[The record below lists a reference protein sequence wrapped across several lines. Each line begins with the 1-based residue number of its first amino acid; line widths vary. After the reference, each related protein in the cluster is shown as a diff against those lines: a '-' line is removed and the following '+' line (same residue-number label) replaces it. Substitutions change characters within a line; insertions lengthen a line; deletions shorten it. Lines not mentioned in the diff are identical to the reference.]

1 MKRTLKRCFIGIML
15 AVLLGTSCLLA
26 ACGDNE
32 TPPGTETTFTIEG
45 VVSSD
50 FGPLSGVAV
59 TLGEERKTTGTAG
72 SYSFEVAEGEYTL
85 TFAKD
90 GYVTQTK
97 TVNTDNA
104 VSGKVTLNVSMAAAQ
119 KEYVVISGK
128 VTDAKSG
135 AALEGAVISGSAL
148 ESSVTTDTDGAYT
161 LPQLE
166 KGSYSFTVSMNG
178 YTSQTVSV
186 SESDITGTAYTLNI
200 QLTAIPAEELVTVSG
215 TVTADYPEG
224 ALAGVTVKIGTT
236 EVKTDANGAYSVQTS
251 RDACTVE
258 FSKAGY
264 AAVSESVSAEDVAD
278 GAHTLNAE
286 MTRNTVLAGKT
297 NAELVEEYSSMNNI
311 AVSGQLKDLIHAG
324 TYWKEG
330 GADGSAAGIL
340 SEGYRLESKQ
350 DNAND
355 EFRRYIY
362 GKMTVSAENKIF
374 DFWGRT
380 FGTTTEFAVSVID
393 PVTLDRTLVKATGAE
408 VVWASLLSETLVRFT
423 YDLSAFEGQN
433 VILALGVR
441 KAALTVE
448 RVSFGPGTYV
458 FGRTTKAEFD
468 GAKTLDLTTKTSYEG
483 GEIRTAWNV
492 LGNIEGK
499 NTDSDYATK
508 NARFYA
514 CYVGQNTAAD
524 ADLFMYV
531 YAKVNITGANARMSI
546 RWYNDR
552 APFLRVTAFDA
563 TTGAVVQT
571 VNAEK
576 GSGDTET
583 STVDL
588 ADCIGKTVV
597 LAIGMTSGERLELQK
612 ISFARYS
619 YTLKGTVTLP
629 QDGEYELSKV
639 SFKLND
645 NTLTNGE
652 GGFAFDTATG
662 AYTLNLKV
670 DDTGTLTVSYD
681 NSDITIDTQKLLNAT
696 YTLSGTATQDEVT
709 QDFTLQ
715 QDSNVPQAI
724 SITLNAGT
732 VALAKTDVEIKLG
745 TNEFTYENGKWS
757 LNELTMA
764 EAVAL
769 GNVTITL
776 KGKYANIY
784 ADPSFT
790 LTTSDY
796 SGGSANKEITLKEKD
811 ILPGLTFSQLQA
823 TEIKEVPAISSSGKT
838 AIGNLWNAG
847 GAADSGCDVIGE
859 GYRMTSG
866 SDNANDEYRRYIY
879 GKLDVT
885 ENNDTLT
892 LYGRTFGTET
902 EFAVKVIDF
911 TTFEGT
917 FIQAT
922 GSNTIWQ
929 KYNGSDYGKYMYDL
943 SDFDGKTVIVA
954 IGVRKA
960 ALTLESIL
968 LSADGTF
975 AFGRTSAAALQGLQA
990 VNIATGTKF
999 SAGSDPKIQETFVTV
1014 GAAKVDNNRWMLVDA
1029 RGGNTDDAQ
1038 PHSYVYCKTNITS
1051 ANARMSIRWSS
1062 YNNGDRA
1069 LTKVLAVNAQDNS
1082 VIHLYS
1088 GNNSVN
1094 GEWCEARFDLT
1105 ECVGK
1110 EVILA
1115 IGMSYGNRMGID
1127 YIRFDRMSYTLTG
1140 TVSLPEGD
1148 YSLDKV
1154 SFTLD
1159 GSPLTS
1165 GENGFTFDTQT
1176 GEYSL
1181 KLDASVTEG
1190 TLKVSYDNAGIA
1202 DPTQQLVEAAFSLS
1216 DIDDYGNAAWSPTLS
1231 KNSNVAQ
1238 TIYVTISIDSTEA
1251 LLTDDQAEEVT
1262 VKLGNDHTFSYAG
1275 EGVWK
1280 LEGLTMAEAM
1290 AAGDLT
1296 VTFAEEGTLANIYE
1310 AVNEGTLSGSD
1321 YANGQADI
1329 SVSLVERDILPGLT
1343 LSEMK
1348 SATVLSY
1355 DYYQGLWAHNVFR
1368 NFAKSE
1374 GIRSEEQEEG
1384 DTIQTET
1391 TRATSET
1398 EFNGYIYARKT
1409 ITDENKTMIIS
1420 MRTHNTSIATRFGV
1434 MVVDLTTGA
1443 RKLVGGML
1451 SSTANSYTDQ
1461 VFDLSAYVGKEVL
1474 VSTGIFYTQACDG
1487 ALPDGQQLQ
1496 YVIESIRFVSAAADW
1511 KTDSA
1516 ENWDATV
1523 DTIAGNLLAN
1533 ESVAAKS
1540 MTYFQGANNDSG
1552 NKNYIFKTW
1561 GAVSK
1566 GQDYAGIEPVGE
1578 GAMIKTRNGSSDTSD
1593 NRAFLYAK
1601 FTITEETSYLWLNAR
1616 RFSGSNHVG
1625 SALTVYTADGGRVVA
1640 PDSTNFV
1647 MPSGGAYEVESDN
1660 WIKWHDGDSGYA
1672 YLKWDLSSYIG
1683 QTVVL
1688 VIGVRNTYNSE
1699 EGKMAIQEIHLGS
1712 AADGQSAG
1720 KVTA

>member
-1 MKRTLKRCFIGIML
+1 MKRTLKRYFIGIML

-32 TPPGTETTFTIEG
+32 TPPGTETAFTIEG

-50 FGPLSGVAV
+50 LGPLSGVAV
-59 TLGEERKTTGTAG
+59 TLGEESKTTGTAG

-97 TVNTDNA
+97 TVNTDDA

-128 VTDAKSG
+128 VTDAESG

-148 ESSVTTDTDGAYT
+148 DSSVTTDSDGTYT

-186 SESDITGTAYTLNI
+186 SESDITGDTHTLNI

-215 TVTADYPEG
+215 TVTADYPSG
-224 ALAGVTVKIGTT
+224 TLSGVTVSAGAGYASATT
-236 EVKTDANGAYSVQTS
+236 DENGAYSLSLTS
-251 RDACTVE
+251 GDYTLT
-258 FSKAGY
+258 FSKEGY
-264 AAVSESVSAEDVAD
+264 DEKTQSVAASDFTD
-278 GAHTLNAE
+278 GAYTLDVSLVLSQ
-286 MTRNTVLAGKT
+286 VLAGKT
-297 NAELVEEYSSMNNI
+297 NADLLAEVSALTQLPVLASSGSTAI
-311 AVSGQLKDLIHAG
+311 EDIWE
-324 TYWKEG
+324 TG
-330 GADGSAAGIL
+330 GAKYEGKRL
-340 SEGYRLESKQ
+340 TEGYRIDSMSGNESE
-350 DNAND
+350 DN
-355 EFRRYIY
+355 FTCYLY
-362 GKMTVSAENKIF
+362 GKTTVTAATDTLLF
-374 DFWGRT
+374 FGRT
-380 FGTTTEFAVSVID
+380 FGAETEVAVKVID
-393 PVTLDRTLVKATGAE
+393 A
-408 VVWASLLSETLVRFT
+408 ETLANTFLEEVNSQSVWTACNTDDYQKFE
-423 YDLSAFEGQN
+423 YDLSTYNGET
-433 VILALGVR
+433 VIIAIGVR

-448 RVSFGPGTYV
+448 SIFFTAGTFDATDTFV
-458 FGRTTKAEFD
+458 FGRTTD
-468 GAKTLDLTTKTSYEG
+468 GALD
-483 GEIRTAWNV
+483 
-492 LGNIEGK
+492 
-499 NTDSDYATK
+499 
-508 NARFYA
+508 
-514 CYVGQNTAAD
+514 
-524 ADLFMYV
+524 DLK
-531 YAKVNITGANARMSI
+531 KVPI
-546 RWYNDR
+546 
-552 APFLRVTAFDA
+552 
-563 TTGAVVQT
+563 
-571 VNAEK
+571 
-576 GSGDTET
+576 
-583 STVDL
+583 
-588 ADCIGKTVV
+588 
-597 LAIGMTSGERLELQK
+597 TSG
-612 ISFARYS
+612 
-619 YTLKGTVTLP
+619 T
-629 QDGEYELSKV
+629 EYK
-639 SFKLND
+639 
-645 NTLTNGE
+645 
-652 GGFAFDTATG
+652 ATG
-662 AYTLNLKV
+662 DSL
-670 DDTGTLTVSYD
+670 
-681 NSDITIDTQKLLNAT
+681 I
-696 YTLSGTATQDEVT
+696 QD
-709 QDFTLQ
+709 
-715 QDSNVPQAI
+715 
-724 SITLNAGT
+724 
-732 VALAKTDVEIKLG
+732 
-745 TNEFTYENGKWS
+745 
-757 LNELTMA
+757 
-764 EAVAL
+764 
-769 GNVTITL
+769 
-776 KGKYANIY
+776 
-784 ADPSFT
+784 
-790 LTTSDY
+790 
-796 SGGSANKEITLKEKD
+796 
-811 ILPGLTFSQLQA
+811 
-823 TEIKEVPAISSSGKT
+823 
-838 AIGNLWNAG
+838 
-847 GAADSGCDVIGE
+847 
-859 GYRMTSG
+859 
-866 SDNANDEYRRYIY
+866 
-879 GKLDVT
+879 
-885 ENNDTLT
+885 
-892 LYGRTFGTET
+892 
-902 EFAVKVIDF
+902 
-911 TTFEGT
+911 
-917 FIQAT
+917 
-922 GSNTIWQ
+922 
-929 KYNGSDYGKYMYDL
+929 
-943 SDFDGKTVIVA
+943 
-954 IGVRKA
+954 
-960 ALTLESIL
+960 
-968 LSADGTF
+968 
-975 AFGRTSAAALQGLQA
+975 
-990 VNIATGTKF
+990 
-999 SAGSDPKIQETFVTV
+999 TFVTV
-1014 GAAKVDNNRWMLVDA
+1014 GAATVDNNRWMLADA
-1029 RGGNTDDAQ
+1029 RGGEGDDAQ
-1038 PHSYVYCKTNITS
+1038 PYSYVYLKTDITE
-1051 ANARMSIRWSS
+1051 ANARMTVRWSN
-1062 YNNGDRA
+1062 YNNAGSDNKGLA
-1069 LTKVLAVNAQDNS
+1069 TTKVLAVDATTNE
-1082 VIHLYS
+1082 VIKLYS
-1088 GNNSVN
+1088 GNTVTD
-1094 GEWCEARFDLT
+1094 GEWITATFDLE

-1110 EVILA
+1110 EIILA
-1115 IGMSYGNRMGID
+1115 VGMSYGNRMGID

-1148 YSLDKV
+1148 YSLANV

-1159 GSPLTS
+1159 GDLLTS
-1165 GENGFTFDTQT
+1165 GENGFTFDAQT
-1176 GEYSL
+1176 GTYSL
-1181 KLDASVTEG
+1181 TLDASVTTG
-1190 TLKVSYDNAGIA
+1190 TLEVSYDNTGIA
-1202 DPTQQLVEAAFSLS
+1202 DPTKQLVESTFSLNS
-1216 DIDDYGNAAWSPTLS
+1216 IKDYGNAAWSPTLS
-1231 KNSNVAQ
+1231 QNSNAAQ
-1238 TIYVTISIDSTEA
+1238 TINVTITIDSTEA

-1374 GIRSEEQEEG
+1374 GIRSQEQNEG

-1409 ITDENKTMIIS
+1409 ITNGNKTMIVS

-1443 RKLVGGML
+1443 RELVGGML

-1474 VSTGIFYTQACDG
+1474 VSTGIFYTQACDN
-1487 ALPDGQQLQ
+1487 ALPDGEQLQ

-1516 ENWDATV
+1516 ENWNATV

-1533 ESVAAKS
+1533 ESVAANS

-1625 SALTVYTADGGRVVA
+1625 SALTVYTADGGTVVA

-1647 MPSGGAYEVESDN
+1647 MPSGGEYEVESDN

-1688 VIGVRNTYNSE
+1688 VIGVRNTYNSD

>member
-1 MKRTLKRCFIGIML
+1 MKKNVMRGFLGLML
-15 AVLLGTSCLLA
+15 AVLLGASCLLA
-26 ACGDNE
+26 ACVDNE
-32 TPPGTETTFTIEG
+32 TPSGTETTFTIEG

-50 FGPLSGVAV
+50 LGPLSGVAV
-59 TLGEERKTTGTAG
+59 TLGEESKTTGTAG

-97 TVNTDNA
+97 TVNTTAA
-104 VSGKVTLNVSMAAAQ
+104 VNGKVTLNVSMAAVQ

-128 VTDAKSG
+128 VTDAESG
-135 AALEGAVISGSAL
+135 NALEGAVISGSAL
-148 ESSVTTDTDGAYT
+148 DSSVTTDSDGAYT

-178 YTSQTVSV
+178 YTSRTVSV

-200 QLTAIPAEELVTVSG
+200 QLTAVPAEELVTISG

-297 NAELVEEYSSMNNI
+297 NAELVEEYSSMSDI

-380 FGTTTEFAVSVID
+380 FGDATEFAVSVID

-408 VVWASLLSETLVRFT
+408 VVWASLLSDTLVRFT
-423 YDLSAFEGQN
+423 YDLSAFEGRD

-514 CYVGQNTAAD
+514 CYVGQNTAAG

-576 GSGDTET
+576 GSGETET

-681 NSDITIDTQKLLNAT
+681 NT
-696 YTLSGTATQDEVT
+696 
-709 QDFTLQ
+709 
-715 QDSNVPQAI
+715 
-724 SITLNAGT
+724 
-732 VALAKTDVEIKLG
+732 
-745 TNEFTYENGKWS
+745 
-757 LNELTMA
+757 
-764 EAVAL
+764 
-769 GNVTITL
+769 
-776 KGKYANIY
+776 
-784 ADPSFT
+784 
-790 LTTSDY
+790 
-796 SGGSANKEITLKEKD
+796 
-811 ILPGLTFSQLQA
+811 
-823 TEIKEVPAISSSGKT
+823 
-838 AIGNLWNAG
+838 
-847 GAADSGCDVIGE
+847 
-859 GYRMTSG
+859 
-866 SDNANDEYRRYIY
+866 
-879 GKLDVT
+879 
-885 ENNDTLT
+885 
-892 LYGRTFGTET
+892 
-902 EFAVKVIDF
+902 
-911 TTFEGT
+911 
-917 FIQAT
+917 
-922 GSNTIWQ
+922 
-929 KYNGSDYGKYMYDL
+929 
-943 SDFDGKTVIVA
+943 
-954 IGVRKA
+954 
-960 ALTLESIL
+960 
-968 LSADGTF
+968 
-975 AFGRTSAAALQGLQA
+975 
-990 VNIATGTKF
+990 
-999 SAGSDPKIQETFVTV
+999 
-1014 GAAKVDNNRWMLVDA
+1014 
-1029 RGGNTDDAQ
+1029 
-1038 PHSYVYCKTNITS
+1038 
-1051 ANARMSIRWSS
+1051 
-1062 YNNGDRA
+1062 
-1069 LTKVLAVNAQDNS
+1069 
-1082 VIHLYS
+1082 
-1088 GNNSVN
+1088 
-1094 GEWCEARFDLT
+1094 
-1105 ECVGK
+1105 
-1110 EVILA
+1110 
-1115 IGMSYGNRMGID
+1115 
-1127 YIRFDRMSYTLTG
+1127 
-1140 TVSLPEGD
+1140 
-1148 YSLDKV
+1148 
-1154 SFTLD
+1154 
-1159 GSPLTS
+1159 
-1165 GENGFTFDTQT
+1165 
-1176 GEYSL
+1176 
-1181 KLDASVTEG
+1181 
-1190 TLKVSYDNAGIA
+1190 GIA
-1202 DPTQQLVEAAFSLS
+1202 DPTKQLVEATYDLS
-1216 DIDDYGNAAWSPTLS
+1216 DISDYDNAKWSPVLA
-1231 KNSNVAQ
+1231 KNSNAPQ
-1238 TIYVTISIDSTEA
+1238 TIYVAIA
-1251 LLTDDQAEEVT
+1251 LDGGETALPAEQAENVI
-1262 VKLGNDHTFSYAG
+1262 VKLGEKAFSYDDASQS
-1275 EGVWK
+1275 WK
-1280 LEGLTMAEAM
+1280 LEGLTMAQAQEAG
-1290 AAGDLT
+1290 AIS
-1296 VTFAEEGTLANIYE
+1296 VTYVAESMLANVYNPASRVI
-1310 AVNEGTLSGSD
+1310 SGFD
-1321 YANGQADI
+1321 YADGQAKI

-1368 NFAKSE
+1368 NFQKSE
-1374 GIRSEEQEEG
+1374 GIRSQEQNEG
-1384 DTIQTET
+1384 DTIQSET
-1391 TRATSET
+1391 GRAPNDT
-1398 EFNGYIYARKT
+1398 EFNGFIYARKT
-1409 ITDENKTMIIS
+1409 ITEQNKFMLVN
-1420 MRTHNTSIATRFGV
+1420 MRVHGNTGETQLPTRFGV
-1434 MVVDLTTGA
+1434 MIVDLATGG
-1443 RKLVGGML
+1443 RKLIGGMR
-1451 SSTANSYTDQ
+1451 SSTDQ
-1461 VFDLSAYVGKEVL
+1461 AYNMQEFDLTQYVGKEVL
-1474 VSTGIFYTQACDG
+1474 VTTGIFYTKDCAEK
-1487 ALPDGQQLQ
+1487 LPETKQLQ
-1496 YVIESIRFVSAAADW
+1496 YVIESIRFISAADAW

-1516 ENWDATV
+1516 DNWNATV

-1533 ESVAAKS
+1533 ESVAANS

-1552 NKNYIFKTW
+1552 NENYIFKTW

-1566 GQDYAGIEPVGE
+1566 GPDYAGIEPVSE
-1578 GAMIKTRNGSSDTSD
+1578 GAMIKTRNGNTDTSD
-1593 NRAFLYAK
+1593 NRVFLYAK
-1601 FTITEETSYLWLNAR
+1601 FTVTKDTSYLWLNAR
-1616 RFSGSNHVG
+1616 SFNSLNTS
-1625 SALTVYTADGGRVVA
+1625 SALTVYSEGESGVVTGAVAA
-1640 PDSTNFV
+1640 PDIDNFAY
-1647 MPSGGAYEVESDN
+1647 PAEGGAAEVQEGN
-1660 WIKWHDGDSGYA
+1660 WVNWNDADKGYV
-1672 YLKWDLSSYIG
+1672 YLKWNLEAYVG

-1688 VIGVRNTYNSE
+1688 VIGVRNLEHSGE
-1699 EGKMAIQEIHLGS
+1699 HESKMAIQEIHLGTKEEGE
-1712 AADGQSAG
+1712 AAG
-1720 KVTA
+1720 KNV

>member
-50 FGPLSGVAV
+50 LGPLSGVAV
-59 TLGEERKTTGTAG
+59 TLGEESKTTGTAG

-128 VTDAKSG
+128 VTDAESG

-148 ESSVTTDTDGAYT
+148 DDSVTTGPDGAYV

-166 KGSYSFTVSMNG
+166 KKGSYTFTFAAIGYVSAEKTIN
-178 YTSQTVSV
+178 TA
-186 SESDITGTAYTLNI
+186 DIEGSAHTLDVTLEKI
-200 QLTAIPAEELVTVSG
+200 PEQQLATVSG

-362 GKMTVSAENKIF
+362 GKMTVSAKNKIF

-380 FGTTTEFAVSVID
+380 FGTATEFAVSVID

-696 YTLSGTATQDEVT
+696 YTLSGTATQDEIT
-709 QDFTLQ
+709 QNFRLQ
-715 QDSNVPQAI
+715 QNSAAPQPI
-724 SITLNAGT
+724 SITLNADT
-732 VALAKTDVEIKLG
+732 ALTGDDAEIKLG
-745 TNEFTYENGKWS
+745 THEFTYANGKWTLDTLS
-757 LNELTMA
+757 MA
-764 EAVAL
+764 DAVAL
-769 GNVTITL
+769 GNVTVTL
-776 KGKYANIY
+776 KSKYANIY

-790 LTTSDY
+790 LNTGDY
-796 SGGSANKEITLKEKD
+796 SGGSADKEITLEEKD
-811 ILPGLTFSQLQA
+811 ILPGLTFSQMQ
-823 TEIKEVPAISSSGKT
+823 
-838 AIGNLWNAG
+838 NA
-847 GAADSGCDVIGE
+847 
-859 GYRMTSG
+859 
-866 SDNANDEYRRYIY
+866 
-879 GKLDVT
+879 K
-885 ENNDTLT
+885 
-892 LYGRTFGTET
+892 
-902 EFAVKVIDF
+902 
-911 TTFEGT
+911 
-917 FIQAT
+917 
-922 GSNTIWQ
+922 
-929 KYNGSDYGKYMYDL
+929 
-943 SDFDGKTVIVA
+943 
-954 IGVRKA
+954 
-960 ALTLESIL
+960 
-968 LSADGTF
+968 
-975 AFGRTSAAALQGLQA
+975 
-990 VNIATGTKF
+990 
-999 SAGSDPKIQETFVTV
+999 
-1014 GAAKVDNNRWMLVDA
+1014 
-1029 RGGNTDDAQ
+1029 
-1038 PHSYVYCKTNITS
+1038 
-1051 ANARMSIRWSS
+1051 
-1062 YNNGDRA
+1062 
-1069 LTKVLAVNAQDNS
+1069 
-1082 VIHLYS
+1082 
-1088 GNNSVN
+1088 
-1094 GEWCEARFDLT
+1094 
-1105 ECVGK
+1105 
-1110 EVILA
+1110 
-1115 IGMSYGNRMGID
+1115 
-1127 YIRFDRMSYTLTG
+1127 
-1140 TVSLPEGD
+1140 
-1148 YSLDKV
+1148 
-1154 SFTLD
+1154 TLD
-1159 GSPLTS
+1159 
-1165 GENGFTFDTQT
+1165 
-1176 GEYSL
+1176 
-1181 KLDASVTEG
+1181 
-1190 TLKVSYDNAGIA
+1190 
-1202 DPTQQLVEAAFSLS
+1202 
-1216 DIDDYGNAAWSPTLS
+1216 
-1231 KNSNVAQ
+1231 
-1238 TIYVTISIDSTEA
+1238 
-1251 LLTDDQAEEVT
+1251 
-1262 VKLGNDHTFSYAG
+1262 
-1275 EGVWK
+1275 
-1280 LEGLTMAEAM
+1280 
-1290 AAGDLT
+1290 
-1296 VTFAEEGTLANIYE
+1296 
-1310 AVNEGTLSGSD
+1310 
-1321 YANGQADI
+1321 
-1329 SVSLVERDILPGLT
+1329 
-1343 LSEMK
+1343 
-1348 SATVLSY
+1348 Y
-1355 DYYQGLWAHNVFR
+1355 DYYQGYRAHNILR
-1368 NFAKSE
+1368 SFAKSNPL
-1374 GIRSEEQEEG
+1374 RSEEQNEG
-1384 DTIQTET
+1384 DTIRVIENSEK
-1391 TRATSET
+1391 SET
-1398 EFNGYIYARKT
+1398 EFNGYIYGVRT
-1409 ITDENKTMIIS
+1409 ISEATKIMTVN
-1420 MRTHNTSIATRFGV
+1420 MRTHDTSNDTIFGV
-1434 MVVDLTTGA
+1434 MVVDLESGA
-1443 RKLVGGML
+1443 RALIGGL
-1451 SSTANSYTDQ
+1451 RTSRQNSYNDVT
-1461 VFDLSAYVGKEVL
+1461 FDLTEYVGKRVL
-1474 VSTGIFYTQACDG
+1474 IATGIFYTENSTRWDV
-1487 ALPDGQQLQ
+1487 Q
-1496 YVIESIRFVSAAADW
+1496 YVIHHIRFRELGSDW
-1511 KTDSA
+1511 GS
-1516 ENWDATV
+1516 TV
-1523 DTIAGNLLAN
+1523 DTLAGNLLNSADVAGQSINDFVGSAN
-1533 ESVAAKS
+1533 DKDKS
-1540 MTYFQGANNDSG
+1540 
-1552 NKNYIFKTW
+1552 NYIFSTW
-1561 GAVSK
+1561 GTASK
-1566 GQDYAGIEPVGE
+1566 NFASADYEMNVGE
-1578 GAMIKTRNGSSDTSD
+1578 GALIKTRNDEQ
-1593 NRAFLYAK
+1593 NVENCVFLYSK
-1601 FTITEETSYLWLNAR
+1601 FSISAQNSYLRFNAR
-1616 RFSGSNHVG
+1616 GFGGNIPELAV
-1625 SALTVYTADGGRVVA
+1625 TVYSLGAGGEVVEQIIT
-1640 PDSTNFV
+1640 PDISAFDLNGNQVTNMGGGWINGTWST
-1647 MPSGGAYEVESDN
+1647 DN
-1660 WIKWHDGDSGYA
+1660 YTQF
-1672 YLKWDLSSYIG
+1672 KWDLSDFEGENVVIMIG
-1683 QTVVL
+1683 L
-1688 VIGVRNTYNSE
+1688 RNTLGGEN
-1699 EGKMAIQEIHLGS
+1699 KIAIQEIHLGS
-1712 AADGQSAG
+1712 AADGQNAG
-1720 KVTA
+1720 KAAA

>member
-50 FGPLSGVAV
+50 LGPLSGVAV
-59 TLGEERKTTGTAG
+59 TLGEESKTTGTAG

-128 VTDAKSG
+128 VTDAESG
-135 AALEGAVISGSAL
+135 AALKGAVISGSAL
-148 ESSVTTDTDGAYT
+148 DDSVTTGPDGAYV

-166 KGSYSFTVSMNG
+166 KKGSYTFTFAAIGYVSAEKTIN
-178 YTSQTVSV
+178 TA
-186 SESDITGTAYTLNI
+186 DIEGSAHTLDVTLEKI
-200 QLTAIPAEELVTVSG
+200 PEQQLATVSG

-362 GKMTVSAENKIF
+362 GKMTVSAKNKIF

-380 FGTTTEFAVSVID
+380 FGTATEFAVSVID

-696 YTLSGTATQDEVT
+696 YTLSGTATQDEIT
-709 QDFTLQ
+709 QNFRLQ
-715 QDSNVPQAI
+715 QNSAAPQPI
-724 SITLNAGT
+724 SITLNADT
-732 VALAKTDVEIKLG
+732 ALTGDDAEIKLG

-796 SGGSANKEITLKEKD
+796 SGGSADKEITLEEKD
-811 ILPGLTFSQLQA
+811 ILPGLTFSQMQ
-823 TEIKEVPAISSSGKT
+823 
-838 AIGNLWNAG
+838 NA
-847 GAADSGCDVIGE
+847 
-859 GYRMTSG
+859 
-866 SDNANDEYRRYIY
+866 
-879 GKLDVT
+879 K
-885 ENNDTLT
+885 
-892 LYGRTFGTET
+892 
-902 EFAVKVIDF
+902 
-911 TTFEGT
+911 
-917 FIQAT
+917 
-922 GSNTIWQ
+922 
-929 KYNGSDYGKYMYDL
+929 
-943 SDFDGKTVIVA
+943 
-954 IGVRKA
+954 
-960 ALTLESIL
+960 
-968 LSADGTF
+968 
-975 AFGRTSAAALQGLQA
+975 
-990 VNIATGTKF
+990 
-999 SAGSDPKIQETFVTV
+999 
-1014 GAAKVDNNRWMLVDA
+1014 
-1029 RGGNTDDAQ
+1029 
-1038 PHSYVYCKTNITS
+1038 
-1051 ANARMSIRWSS
+1051 
-1062 YNNGDRA
+1062 
-1069 LTKVLAVNAQDNS
+1069 
-1082 VIHLYS
+1082 
-1088 GNNSVN
+1088 
-1094 GEWCEARFDLT
+1094 
-1105 ECVGK
+1105 
-1110 EVILA
+1110 
-1115 IGMSYGNRMGID
+1115 
-1127 YIRFDRMSYTLTG
+1127 
-1140 TVSLPEGD
+1140 
-1148 YSLDKV
+1148 
-1154 SFTLD
+1154 TLD
-1159 GSPLTS
+1159 
-1165 GENGFTFDTQT
+1165 
-1176 GEYSL
+1176 
-1181 KLDASVTEG
+1181 
-1190 TLKVSYDNAGIA
+1190 
-1202 DPTQQLVEAAFSLS
+1202 
-1216 DIDDYGNAAWSPTLS
+1216 
-1231 KNSNVAQ
+1231 
-1238 TIYVTISIDSTEA
+1238 
-1251 LLTDDQAEEVT
+1251 
-1262 VKLGNDHTFSYAG
+1262 
-1275 EGVWK
+1275 
-1280 LEGLTMAEAM
+1280 
-1290 AAGDLT
+1290 
-1296 VTFAEEGTLANIYE
+1296 
-1310 AVNEGTLSGSD
+1310 
-1321 YANGQADI
+1321 
-1329 SVSLVERDILPGLT
+1329 
-1343 LSEMK
+1343 
-1348 SATVLSY
+1348 Y
-1355 DYYQGLWAHNVFR
+1355 DYYQGYRAHNILR
-1368 NFAKSE
+1368 SFAKSNPL
-1374 GIRSEEQEEG
+1374 RSEEQDQG
-1384 DTIQTET
+1384 DTIRVIENSEK
-1391 TRATSET
+1391 SET
-1398 EFNGYIYARKT
+1398 EFNGYIYGVRT
-1409 ITDENKTMIIS
+1409 IREATKIMTVN
-1420 MRTHNTSIATRFGV
+1420 MRTHDTSNDTIFGV
-1434 MVVDLTTGA
+1434 MVVDLESGA
-1443 RKLVGGML
+1443 RELIGGL
-1451 SSTANSYTDQ
+1451 RTSRQNTYSDFT
-1461 VFDLSAYVGKEVL
+1461 FDLTEYVGKRVL
-1474 VSTGIFYTQACDG
+1474 IATGIFYTDDCTRWDV
-1487 ALPDGQQLQ
+1487 Q
-1496 YVIESIRFVSAAADW
+1496 YVIHHIRFCELGSDW
-1511 KTDSA
+1511 GS
-1516 ENWDATV
+1516 TV
-1523 DTIAGNLLAN
+1523 DILAGNLLKN
-1533 ESVAAKS
+1533 TDVAGQSINDFVGSFNDKDKS
-1540 MTYFQGANNDSG
+1540 
-1552 NKNYIFKTW
+1552 NYIFSKW
-1561 GAVSK
+1561 GTASK
-1566 GQDYAGIEPVGE
+1566 NFASADYEMKATE
-1578 GAMIKTRNGSSDTSD
+1578 GALIKTRNDER
-1593 NRAFLYAK
+1593 NVENCVFLYSK
-1601 FTITEETSYLWLNAR
+1601 FAITEQNSYLRFKAR
-1616 RFSGSNHVG
+1616 GFGGKIPELAV
-1625 SALTVYTADGGRVVA
+1625 TVYSLGAGGEVVEQIIT
-1640 PDSTNFV
+1640 PDILAFDLNGNQVTDMGGGWISGTWST
-1647 MPSGGAYEVESDN
+1647 DN
-1660 WIKWHDGDSGYA
+1660 YTQF
-1672 YLKWDLSSYIG
+1672 KWDLSGFEGKNVVIMIG
-1683 QTVVL
+1683 L
-1688 VIGVRNTYNSE
+1688 RNTQGGEN
-1699 EGKMAIQEIHLGS
+1699 KIAIQEIHLGS

>member
-15 AVLLGTSCLLA
+15 AVLLGASCLLA

-32 TPPGTETTFTIEG
+32 TPPGTETAFTIEG

-59 TLGEERKTTGTAG
+59 TLGEESKTTGTAG

-97 TVNTDNA
+97 TVNTDDA

-128 VTDAKSG
+128 VTDAESG

-148 ESSVTTDTDGAYT
+148 DSSVTTDSDGAYT

-186 SESDITGTAYTLNI
+186 SESDITGDTYTLNI

-215 TVTADYPEG
+215 TVTADYPSG
-224 ALAGVTVKIGTT
+224 NLSGVTVSAGAGYASATT
-236 EVKTDANGAYSVQTS
+236 DENGAYSLSLTS
-251 RDACTVE
+251 GDYTLT
-258 FSKAGY
+258 FSKEGY
-264 AAVSESVSAEDVAD
+264 DEKTQSVAASDFTDGTYTLDVSLVLSQ
-278 GAHTLNAE
+278 
-286 MTRNTVLAGKT
+286 VLAGKT
-297 NAELVEEYSSMNNI
+297 NADLLAEVSALTQLPVLASSGSTAI
-311 AVSGQLKDLIHAG
+311 EDIWE
-324 TYWKEG
+324 TG
-330 GADGSAAGIL
+330 GAQYESERL
-340 SEGYRLESKQ
+340 SEGYRIDSTSGNESE
-350 DNAND
+350 DD
-355 EFRRYIY
+355 FTCYFY
-362 GKMTVSAENKIF
+362 GKTTVTDATDTLLF
-374 DFWGRT
+374 FGRT
-380 FGTTTEFAVSVID
+380 FGAETEVAVKVID
-393 PVTLDRTLVKATGAE
+393 A
-408 VVWASLLSETLVRFT
+408 ETLANTFLEELNSQSVWTACNTENYQRFE
-423 YDLSAFEGQN
+423 YDLSTYNGET
-433 VILALGVR
+433 VIIAIGVR

-448 RVSFGPGTYV
+448 SIFFTAGTVDSDPFV
-458 FGRTTKAEFD
+458 FGRTTVEALSGLE
-468 GAKTLDLTTKTSYEG
+468 
-483 GEIRTAWNV
+483 
-492 LGNIEGK
+492 
-499 NTDSDYATK
+499 
-508 NARFYA
+508 
-514 CYVGQNTAAD
+514 
-524 ADLFMYV
+524 
-531 YAKVNITGANARMSI
+531 KVTIA
-546 RWYNDR
+546 
-552 APFLRVTAFDA
+552 
-563 TTGAVVQT
+563 
-571 VNAEK
+571 
-576 GSGDTET
+576 SGTE
-583 STVDL
+583 
-588 ADCIGKTVV
+588 
-597 LAIGMTSGERLELQK
+597 
-612 ISFARYS
+612 Y
-619 YTLKGTVTLP
+619 
-629 QDGEYELSKV
+629 
-639 SFKLND
+639 
-645 NTLTNGE
+645 
-652 GGFAFDTATG
+652 TAT
-662 AYTLNLKV
+662 ASPL
-670 DDTGTLTVSYD
+670 
-681 NSDITIDTQKLLNAT
+681 I
-696 YTLSGTATQDEVT
+696 QD
-709 QDFTLQ
+709 
-715 QDSNVPQAI
+715 
-724 SITLNAGT
+724 
-732 VALAKTDVEIKLG
+732 
-745 TNEFTYENGKWS
+745 
-757 LNELTMA
+757 
-764 EAVAL
+764 
-769 GNVTITL
+769 
-776 KGKYANIY
+776 
-784 ADPSFT
+784 
-790 LTTSDY
+790 
-796 SGGSANKEITLKEKD
+796 
-811 ILPGLTFSQLQA
+811 
-823 TEIKEVPAISSSGKT
+823 
-838 AIGNLWNAG
+838 
-847 GAADSGCDVIGE
+847 
-859 GYRMTSG
+859 
-866 SDNANDEYRRYIY
+866 
-879 GKLDVT
+879 
-885 ENNDTLT
+885 
-892 LYGRTFGTET
+892 
-902 EFAVKVIDF
+902 
-911 TTFEGT
+911 
-917 FIQAT
+917 
-922 GSNTIWQ
+922 
-929 KYNGSDYGKYMYDL
+929 
-943 SDFDGKTVIVA
+943 
-954 IGVRKA
+954 
-960 ALTLESIL
+960 
-968 LSADGTF
+968 
-975 AFGRTSAAALQGLQA
+975 
-990 VNIATGTKF
+990 
-999 SAGSDPKIQETFVTV
+999 TFVTV
-1014 GAAKVDNNRWMLVDA
+1014 GAATVDNNRWMLADA
-1029 RGGNTDDAQ
+1029 RGGEGDDAQ
-1038 PHSYVYCKTNITS
+1038 PYSYVYLKTDITE
-1051 ANARMSIRWSS
+1051 ANARMTVRWSN
-1062 YNNGDRA
+1062 YNNAGSDNKGLA
-1069 LTKVLAVNAQDNS
+1069 TTKVLAVDATTNA
-1082 VIHLYS
+1082 VIELYS
-1088 GNNSVN
+1088 GNTVTE
-1094 GEWCEARFDLT
+1094 GEWITATFDLE

-1110 EVILA
+1110 EIILA
-1115 IGMSYGNRMGID
+1115 VGMSYGNRMGID

-1148 YSLDKV
+1148 YSLANV

-1159 GSPLTS
+1159 GDLLTS
-1165 GENGFTFDTQT
+1165 GEDGFTFNTQT
-1176 GEYSL
+1176 GTYSL
-1181 KLDASVTEG
+1181 ALDASVTEG
-1190 TLKVSYDNAGIA
+1190 TLEVSYDNTGIA
-1202 DPTQQLVEAAFSLS
+1202 DPTKQLVESTFSLNS
-1216 DIDDYGNAAWSPTLS
+1216 IKDYGNAAWSPTLS
-1231 KNSNVAQ
+1231 QNSNAAQ
-1238 TIYVTISIDSTEA
+1238 TINVTISIDSTEA

-1368 NFAKSE
+1368 NFTKSE
-1374 GIRSEEQEEG
+1374 GIRSQEQNEG

-1409 ITDENKTMIIS
+1409 ITDGNKTMIVS

-1443 RKLVGGML
+1443 RELVGGML

-1474 VSTGIFYTQACDG
+1474 VSTGIFYTQACDN
-1487 ALPDGQQLQ
+1487 ALPDGEQLQ
-1496 YVIESIRFVSAAADW
+1496 YVIESIRFISAAADW

-1533 ESVAAKS
+1533 ESVAANS

-1625 SALTVYTADGGRVVA
+1625 SALTVYTADGGTVVA

-1647 MPSGGAYEVESDN
+1647 MPSGGEYEVESDN

-1688 VIGVRNTYNSE
+1688 VIGVRNTYNSD

>member
-1 MKRTLKRCFIGIML
+1 MKRTLKRYFIGIML

-32 TPPGTETTFTIEG
+32 TPPGTETAFTIEG

-50 FGPLSGVAV
+50 LGPLSGVAV
-59 TLGEERKTTGTAG
+59 TLGEESKTTGTAG

-97 TVNTDNA
+97 TVNTDDA

-128 VTDAKSG
+128 VTDAESG

-148 ESSVTTDTDGAYT
+148 DSSVTTDSDGTYT

-186 SESDITGTAYTLNI
+186 SESDITGDTHTLNI

-215 TVTADYPEG
+215 TVTADYPSG
-224 ALAGVTVKIGTT
+224 TLSGVTVSAGAGYASATT
-236 EVKTDANGAYSVQTS
+236 DENGAYSLSLTS
-251 RDACTVE
+251 GDYTLT
-258 FSKAGY
+258 FSKEGY
-264 AAVSESVSAEDVAD
+264 DEKTQSVAASDFTD
-278 GAHTLNAE
+278 GAYTLDVSLVLSQ
-286 MTRNTVLAGKT
+286 VLAGKT
-297 NAELVEEYSSMNNI
+297 NADLLAEVSALTQLPVLASSGSTAI
-311 AVSGQLKDLIHAG
+311 EDIWE
-324 TYWKEG
+324 TG
-330 GADGSAAGIL
+330 GAKYEGKRL
-340 SEGYRLESKQ
+340 TEGYRIDSMSGNESE
-350 DNAND
+350 DN
-355 EFRRYIY
+355 FTCYLY
-362 GKMTVSAENKIF
+362 GKTTVTAATDTLLF
-374 DFWGRT
+374 FGRT
-380 FGTTTEFAVSVID
+380 FGAETEVAVKVID
-393 PVTLDRTLVKATGAE
+393 A
-408 VVWASLLSETLVRFT
+408 ETLANTFLEEVNSQSVWTACNTDDYQKFE
-423 YDLSAFEGQN
+423 YDLSTYNGET
-433 VILALGVR
+433 VIIAIGVR

-448 RVSFGPGTYV
+448 SIFFTAGTFDATDTFV
-458 FGRTTKAEFD
+458 FGRTTD
-468 GAKTLDLTTKTSYEG
+468 GALD
-483 GEIRTAWNV
+483 
-492 LGNIEGK
+492 
-499 NTDSDYATK
+499 
-508 NARFYA
+508 
-514 CYVGQNTAAD
+514 
-524 ADLFMYV
+524 DLK
-531 YAKVNITGANARMSI
+531 KVPI
-546 RWYNDR
+546 
-552 APFLRVTAFDA
+552 
-563 TTGAVVQT
+563 
-571 VNAEK
+571 
-576 GSGDTET
+576 
-583 STVDL
+583 
-588 ADCIGKTVV
+588 
-597 LAIGMTSGERLELQK
+597 TSG
-612 ISFARYS
+612 
-619 YTLKGTVTLP
+619 T
-629 QDGEYELSKV
+629 EYK
-639 SFKLND
+639 
-645 NTLTNGE
+645 
-652 GGFAFDTATG
+652 ATG
-662 AYTLNLKV
+662 DSL
-670 DDTGTLTVSYD
+670 
-681 NSDITIDTQKLLNAT
+681 I
-696 YTLSGTATQDEVT
+696 QD
-709 QDFTLQ
+709 
-715 QDSNVPQAI
+715 
-724 SITLNAGT
+724 
-732 VALAKTDVEIKLG
+732 
-745 TNEFTYENGKWS
+745 
-757 LNELTMA
+757 
-764 EAVAL
+764 
-769 GNVTITL
+769 
-776 KGKYANIY
+776 
-784 ADPSFT
+784 
-790 LTTSDY
+790 
-796 SGGSANKEITLKEKD
+796 
-811 ILPGLTFSQLQA
+811 
-823 TEIKEVPAISSSGKT
+823 
-838 AIGNLWNAG
+838 
-847 GAADSGCDVIGE
+847 
-859 GYRMTSG
+859 
-866 SDNANDEYRRYIY
+866 
-879 GKLDVT
+879 
-885 ENNDTLT
+885 
-892 LYGRTFGTET
+892 
-902 EFAVKVIDF
+902 
-911 TTFEGT
+911 
-917 FIQAT
+917 
-922 GSNTIWQ
+922 
-929 KYNGSDYGKYMYDL
+929 
-943 SDFDGKTVIVA
+943 
-954 IGVRKA
+954 
-960 ALTLESIL
+960 
-968 LSADGTF
+968 
-975 AFGRTSAAALQGLQA
+975 
-990 VNIATGTKF
+990 
-999 SAGSDPKIQETFVTV
+999 TFVTV
-1014 GAAKVDNNRWMLVDA
+1014 GAATVDNNRWMLADA
-1029 RGGNTDDAQ
+1029 RGGEGDDAQ
-1038 PHSYVYCKTNITS
+1038 PYSYVYLKTDITE
-1051 ANARMSIRWSS
+1051 ANARMTVRWSN
-1062 YNNGDRA
+1062 YNNAGSDNKGLA
-1069 LTKVLAVNAQDNS
+1069 TTKVLAVDATTNE
-1082 VIHLYS
+1082 VIKLYS
-1088 GNNSVN
+1088 GNTVTD
-1094 GEWCEARFDLT
+1094 GEWITATFDLE

-1110 EVILA
+1110 EIILA
-1115 IGMSYGNRMGID
+1115 VGMSYGNRMGID

-1148 YSLDKV
+1148 YSLANV

-1159 GSPLTS
+1159 GDLLTS
-1165 GENGFTFDTQT
+1165 GENGFTFDAQT
-1176 GEYSL
+1176 GTYSL
-1181 KLDASVTEG
+1181 TLDASVTTG
-1190 TLKVSYDNAGIA
+1190 TLEVSYDNTGIA
-1202 DPTQQLVEAAFSLS
+1202 DPTKQLVESTFSLNS
-1216 DIDDYGNAAWSPTLS
+1216 IKDYGNAAWSPTLS
-1231 KNSNVAQ
+1231 QNSNAAQ
-1238 TIYVTISIDSTEA
+1238 TINVTITIDSTEA
-1251 LLTDDQAEEVT
+1251 LLTDDQAREVT

-1374 GIRSEEQEEG
+1374 GIRSQEQNEG

-1409 ITDENKTMIIS
+1409 ITNENKTMIVS

-1443 RKLVGGML
+1443 RELVGGML

-1474 VSTGIFYTQACDG
+1474 VSTGIFYTQACDN
-1487 ALPDGQQLQ
+1487 ALPDGEQLQ

-1516 ENWDATV
+1516 ENWNATV

-1533 ESVAAKS
+1533 ESVAANS

-1625 SALTVYTADGGRVVA
+1625 SALTVYTADGGTVVA

-1647 MPSGGAYEVESDN
+1647 MPSGGEYEVESDN

-1688 VIGVRNTYNSE
+1688 VIGVRNTYNSD

>member
-1 MKRTLKRCFIGIML
+1 MKRTLKRYFIGIML

-32 TPPGTETTFTIEG
+32 TPPGTETAFTIEG

-50 FGPLSGVAV
+50 LGPLSGVAV
-59 TLGEERKTTGTAG
+59 TLGEESKTTGTAG

-97 TVNTDNA
+97 TVNTDDA

-128 VTDAKSG
+128 VTDAESG

-148 ESSVTTDTDGAYT
+148 DSSVTTDSDGTYT

-186 SESDITGTAYTLNI
+186 SESDITGDTHTLNI

-215 TVTADYPEG
+215 TVTADYPSG
-224 ALAGVTVKIGTT
+224 TLSGVTVSAGAGYASATT
-236 EVKTDANGAYSVQTS
+236 DENGAYSLSLTS
-251 RDACTVE
+251 GDYTLT
-258 FSKAGY
+258 FSKEGY
-264 AAVSESVSAEDVAD
+264 DEKTQSVAASDFTD
-278 GAHTLNAE
+278 GAYTLDVSLVLSQ
-286 MTRNTVLAGKT
+286 VLAGKT
-297 NAELVEEYSSMNNI
+297 NADLLAEVSALTQLPVLASSGSTAI
-311 AVSGQLKDLIHAG
+311 EDIWE
-324 TYWKEG
+324 TG
-330 GADGSAAGIL
+330 GAKYEGKRL
-340 SEGYRLESKQ
+340 TEGYRIDSMSGNESE
-350 DNAND
+350 DN
-355 EFRRYIY
+355 FTCYLY
-362 GKMTVSAENKIF
+362 GKTTVTAATDTLLF
-374 DFWGRT
+374 FGRT
-380 FGTTTEFAVSVID
+380 FGAETEVAVKVID
-393 PVTLDRTLVKATGAE
+393 A
-408 VVWASLLSETLVRFT
+408 ETLANTFLEEVNSQSVWTACKTDNYQRFE
-423 YDLSAFEGQN
+423 YDLSGYTDDT
-433 VILALGVR
+433 VIIAIGVR

-448 RVSFGPGTYV
+448 SIFFTAGTFDATDTFV
-458 FGRTTKAEFD
+458 FGRTTD
-468 GAKTLDLTTKTSYEG
+468 GALD
-483 GEIRTAWNV
+483 
-492 LGNIEGK
+492 
-499 NTDSDYATK
+499 
-508 NARFYA
+508 
-514 CYVGQNTAAD
+514 
-524 ADLFMYV
+524 DLK
-531 YAKVNITGANARMSI
+531 KVPI
-546 RWYNDR
+546 
-552 APFLRVTAFDA
+552 
-563 TTGAVVQT
+563 
-571 VNAEK
+571 
-576 GSGDTET
+576 
-583 STVDL
+583 
-588 ADCIGKTVV
+588 
-597 LAIGMTSGERLELQK
+597 TSG
-612 ISFARYS
+612 
-619 YTLKGTVTLP
+619 T
-629 QDGEYELSKV
+629 EYK
-639 SFKLND
+639 
-645 NTLTNGE
+645 
-652 GGFAFDTATG
+652 ATG
-662 AYTLNLKV
+662 DSL
-670 DDTGTLTVSYD
+670 
-681 NSDITIDTQKLLNAT
+681 I
-696 YTLSGTATQDEVT
+696 QD
-709 QDFTLQ
+709 
-715 QDSNVPQAI
+715 
-724 SITLNAGT
+724 
-732 VALAKTDVEIKLG
+732 
-745 TNEFTYENGKWS
+745 
-757 LNELTMA
+757 
-764 EAVAL
+764 
-769 GNVTITL
+769 
-776 KGKYANIY
+776 
-784 ADPSFT
+784 
-790 LTTSDY
+790 
-796 SGGSANKEITLKEKD
+796 
-811 ILPGLTFSQLQA
+811 
-823 TEIKEVPAISSSGKT
+823 
-838 AIGNLWNAG
+838 
-847 GAADSGCDVIGE
+847 
-859 GYRMTSG
+859 
-866 SDNANDEYRRYIY
+866 
-879 GKLDVT
+879 
-885 ENNDTLT
+885 
-892 LYGRTFGTET
+892 
-902 EFAVKVIDF
+902 
-911 TTFEGT
+911 
-917 FIQAT
+917 
-922 GSNTIWQ
+922 
-929 KYNGSDYGKYMYDL
+929 
-943 SDFDGKTVIVA
+943 
-954 IGVRKA
+954 
-960 ALTLESIL
+960 
-968 LSADGTF
+968 
-975 AFGRTSAAALQGLQA
+975 
-990 VNIATGTKF
+990 
-999 SAGSDPKIQETFVTV
+999 TFVTV
-1014 GAAKVDNNRWMLVDA
+1014 GAATVDNNRWMLADA
-1029 RGGNTDDAQ
+1029 RGGEGDDAQ
-1038 PHSYVYCKTNITS
+1038 PYSYVYLKTDITE
-1051 ANARMSIRWSS
+1051 ANARMTVRWSN
-1062 YNNGDRA
+1062 YNNAGSDNKGLA
-1069 LTKVLAVNAQDNS
+1069 TTKVLAVDATTNE
-1082 VIHLYS
+1082 VIKLYS
-1088 GNNSVN
+1088 GNTVTD
-1094 GEWCEARFDLT
+1094 GEWITATFDLE

-1110 EVILA
+1110 EIILA
-1115 IGMSYGNRMGID
+1115 VGMSYGNRMGID

-1148 YSLDKV
+1148 YSLANV

-1159 GSPLTS
+1159 GDLLTS
-1165 GENGFTFDTQT
+1165 GENGFTFDAQT
-1176 GEYSL
+1176 GTYSL
-1181 KLDASVTEG
+1181 TLDASVTTG
-1190 TLKVSYDNAGIA
+1190 TLEVSYDNTGIA
-1202 DPTQQLVEAAFSLS
+1202 DPTKQLVESTFSLNS
-1216 DIDDYGNAAWSPTLS
+1216 IKDYGNAAWSPTLS
-1231 KNSNVAQ
+1231 QNSNAAQ
-1238 TIYVTISIDSTEA
+1238 TINVTITIDSTEA

-1374 GIRSEEQEEG
+1374 GIRSQEQNEG

-1409 ITDENKTMIIS
+1409 ITNENKTMIVS

-1443 RKLVGGML
+1443 RELVGGML

-1474 VSTGIFYTQACDG
+1474 VSTGIFYTQACDN
-1487 ALPDGQQLQ
+1487 ALPDGEQLQ

-1516 ENWDATV
+1516 ENWNATV

-1533 ESVAAKS
+1533 ESVAANS

-1625 SALTVYTADGGRVVA
+1625 SALTVYTADGGTVVA

-1647 MPSGGAYEVESDN
+1647 MPSGGEYEVESDN

-1688 VIGVRNTYNSE
+1688 VIGVRNTYNSD

>member
-1 MKRTLKRCFIGIML
+1 MKRTLKRYFIGIML

-32 TPPGTETTFTIEG
+32 TPPGTETAFTIEG

-50 FGPLSGVAV
+50 LGPLSGVAV
-59 TLGEERKTTGTAG
+59 TLGEESKTTGTAG

-97 TVNTDNA
+97 TVNTDDA

-128 VTDAKSG
+128 VTDAESG

-148 ESSVTTDTDGAYT
+148 DSSVTTDSDGTYT

-186 SESDITGTAYTLNI
+186 SESDITGDTHTLNI

-215 TVTADYPEG
+215 TVTADYPSG
-224 ALAGVTVKIGTT
+224 TLSGVTVSAGAGYASATT
-236 EVKTDANGAYSVQTS
+236 DENGAYSLSLTS
-251 RDACTVE
+251 GDYTLT
-258 FSKAGY
+258 FSKEGY
-264 AAVSESVSAEDVAD
+264 DEKTQSVAASDFTD
-278 GAHTLNAE
+278 GAYTLDVSLVLSQ
-286 MTRNTVLAGKT
+286 VLAGKT
-297 NAELVEEYSSMNNI
+297 NADLLAEVSALTQLPVLASSGSTAI
-311 AVSGQLKDLIHAG
+311 EDIWE
-324 TYWKEG
+324 TG
-330 GADGSAAGIL
+330 GAKYEGKRL
-340 SEGYRLESKQ
+340 TEGYRIDSMSGNESE
-350 DNAND
+350 DN
-355 EFRRYIY
+355 FTCYLY
-362 GKMTVSAENKIF
+362 GKTTVTAATDTLLF
-374 DFWGRT
+374 FGRT
-380 FGTTTEFAVSVID
+380 FGAETEVAVKVID
-393 PVTLDRTLVKATGAE
+393 A
-408 VVWASLLSETLVRFT
+408 ETLANTFLEEVNSQSVWTACNTDDYQKFE
-423 YDLSAFEGQN
+423 YDLSTYNGET
-433 VILALGVR
+433 VIIAIGVR

-448 RVSFGPGTYV
+448 SIFFTAGTFDATDTFV
-458 FGRTTKAEFD
+458 FGRTTD
-468 GAKTLDLTTKTSYEG
+468 GALD
-483 GEIRTAWNV
+483 
-492 LGNIEGK
+492 
-499 NTDSDYATK
+499 
-508 NARFYA
+508 
-514 CYVGQNTAAD
+514 
-524 ADLFMYV
+524 DLK
-531 YAKVNITGANARMSI
+531 KVPI
-546 RWYNDR
+546 
-552 APFLRVTAFDA
+552 
-563 TTGAVVQT
+563 
-571 VNAEK
+571 
-576 GSGDTET
+576 
-583 STVDL
+583 
-588 ADCIGKTVV
+588 
-597 LAIGMTSGERLELQK
+597 TSG
-612 ISFARYS
+612 
-619 YTLKGTVTLP
+619 T
-629 QDGEYELSKV
+629 EYK
-639 SFKLND
+639 
-645 NTLTNGE
+645 
-652 GGFAFDTATG
+652 ATG
-662 AYTLNLKV
+662 DSL
-670 DDTGTLTVSYD
+670 
-681 NSDITIDTQKLLNAT
+681 I
-696 YTLSGTATQDEVT
+696 QD
-709 QDFTLQ
+709 
-715 QDSNVPQAI
+715 
-724 SITLNAGT
+724 
-732 VALAKTDVEIKLG
+732 
-745 TNEFTYENGKWS
+745 
-757 LNELTMA
+757 
-764 EAVAL
+764 
-769 GNVTITL
+769 
-776 KGKYANIY
+776 
-784 ADPSFT
+784 
-790 LTTSDY
+790 
-796 SGGSANKEITLKEKD
+796 
-811 ILPGLTFSQLQA
+811 
-823 TEIKEVPAISSSGKT
+823 
-838 AIGNLWNAG
+838 
-847 GAADSGCDVIGE
+847 
-859 GYRMTSG
+859 
-866 SDNANDEYRRYIY
+866 
-879 GKLDVT
+879 
-885 ENNDTLT
+885 
-892 LYGRTFGTET
+892 
-902 EFAVKVIDF
+902 
-911 TTFEGT
+911 
-917 FIQAT
+917 
-922 GSNTIWQ
+922 
-929 KYNGSDYGKYMYDL
+929 
-943 SDFDGKTVIVA
+943 
-954 IGVRKA
+954 
-960 ALTLESIL
+960 
-968 LSADGTF
+968 
-975 AFGRTSAAALQGLQA
+975 
-990 VNIATGTKF
+990 
-999 SAGSDPKIQETFVTV
+999 TFVTV
-1014 GAAKVDNNRWMLVDA
+1014 GAATVDNNRWMLADA
-1029 RGGNTDDAQ
+1029 RGGEGDDAQ
-1038 PHSYVYCKTNITS
+1038 PYSYVYLKTDITE
-1051 ANARMSIRWSS
+1051 ANARMTVRWSN
-1062 YNNGDRA
+1062 YNNAGSDNKGLA
-1069 LTKVLAVNAQDNS
+1069 TTKVLAVDATTNE
-1082 VIHLYS
+1082 VIKLYS
-1088 GNNSVN
+1088 GNTVTD
-1094 GEWCEARFDLT
+1094 GEWITATFDLE

-1110 EVILA
+1110 EIILA
-1115 IGMSYGNRMGID
+1115 VGMSYGNRMGID

-1148 YSLDKV
+1148 YSLANV

-1159 GSPLTS
+1159 GDLLTS
-1165 GENGFTFDTQT
+1165 GENGFTFDAQT
-1176 GEYSL
+1176 GTYSL
-1181 KLDASVTEG
+1181 TLDASVTTG
-1190 TLKVSYDNAGIA
+1190 TLEVSYDNTGIA
-1202 DPTQQLVEAAFSLS
+1202 DPTKQLVESTFSLNS
-1216 DIDDYGNAAWSPTLS
+1216 IKDYGNAAWSPTLS
-1231 KNSNVAQ
+1231 QNSNAAQ
-1238 TIYVTISIDSTEA
+1238 TINVTITIDSTEA

-1374 GIRSEEQEEG
+1374 GIRSQEQNEG

-1409 ITDENKTMIIS
+1409 ITDGNKTMIVS

-1443 RKLVGGML
+1443 RELVGGML

-1474 VSTGIFYTQACDG
+1474 VSTGIFYTQACDN
-1487 ALPDGQQLQ
+1487 ALPDGEQLQ

-1516 ENWDATV
+1516 ENWNATV

-1533 ESVAAKS
+1533 ESVAANS

-1625 SALTVYTADGGRVVA
+1625 SALTVYTADGGTVVA

-1647 MPSGGAYEVESDN
+1647 MPSGGEYEVESDN

-1688 VIGVRNTYNSE
+1688 VIGVRNTYNSD